1 VRQLWICTATTA
13 AAVLLVASCA
23 TMRPEEGVRA
33 DALAARVEAVLARR
47 GLGEDALSVID
58 NILRHE
64 SPPAAPPASPPMVRE
79 LLARPPAAA
88 DAATLFYRGVPG
100 ALRRL
105 VEEVSSEPQAP
116 REQGQPAPIR
126 DLLDAYLGE
135 LAEAQR
141 VLRSALRGPRIDA
154 QAIIHGLRQRPPS
167 PAELRGIAASTDQAA
182 LDRATNLFLN
192 ATARF
197 IRVLRSAE
205 GHIQFPDKAVRFD
218 SPVGVVSI
226 GTRGDDVHGPDAAV
240 IVDPG
245 GDDLYERLPATEGAI
260 SVIVDLGGDDRY
272 RGSDVVVH
280 GLSAI
285 VDFSGQDRYAMAGP
299 GLGAAIAGA
308 AVIIDFSGDDSYE
321 AGLFGEGAAAF
332 GLGAIVDLRGNDT
345 YRLRSGGQGFGLAGG
360 VGLLWDRGGNDTYA
374 AAGLDDVFNRGG
386 GLSNAQGAAF
396 GFRTML
402 GGGIGILRDESGD
415 DVYEAEMFAQGV
427 GYYHGVG
434 LLWDEGGDDRYRA
447 VRYAQGNG
455 VHEAVGVLRDES
467 GNDRYELAVGVGQ
480 GMGLDLAVGV
490 LVDGA
495 GDDRY
500 QAPALAQ
507 GSATANGIGILSD
520 SGGADRWQMNADLH
534 SWGQAEWLRGL
545 PSVGVLLYDPER
557 AAFAREG
564 KAVSP
569 PPQSAGLGGPL
580 GDSPIAHEPPRK
592 PHCATAAP
600 AAAEAALPL
609 AESLRRI
616 VPGFTGDGSADPA
629 TYADVQRRLTQRL
642 QASIAELP
650 HDDFD
655 VAYSFGEALRCALIA
670 ASAEDAASMWTEM
683 ERLLAGD
690 PATPFAGAIAGALRE
705 RAAGAPRMQ
714 RILQIFDRHPRCSVR
729 AAALSLRS
737 AAAGDALASLARGA
751 LRSPCWRLQAAALA
765 VLERLGAAPDAD
777 APLPSFLRSDS
788 GKARRVRD
796 PAAAIEGRDRL
807 QSYISR
813 NLKDMKGG
821 RPWQDL

>member
-1 VRQLWICTATTA
+1 VSLRIVWQLWICTAATA
-13 AAVLLVASCA
+13 AAALLLAACA
-23 TMRPEEGVRA
+23 TLRSDEGARA
-33 DALAARVEAVLARR
+33 DPLAARVEAVLVRR
-47 GLGEDALSVID
+47 GLGVDALSMID

-64 SPPAAPPASPPMVRE
+64 SPTTPPASLPMVRE

-88 DAATLFYRGVPG
+88 DAATVFYRAVPG

-105 VEEVSSEPQAP
+105 VEEVSSEQTP
-116 REQGQPAPIR
+116 RFRGRPAPIR

-141 VLRSALRGPRIDA
+141 VLRSALREPRVDA
-154 QAIIHGLRQRPPS
+154 QALIHGLRQRPAS
-167 PAELRGIAASTDQAA
+167 AVELRRIAAGTDQAA
-182 LDRATNLFLN
+182 LERATNLFLN

-197 IRVLRSAE
+197 LRALRSAE
-205 GHIQFPDKAVRFD
+205 GDIQFPDNAVRFE
-218 SPVGVVSI
+218 SPVGLVSI
-226 GTRGDDVHGPDAAV
+226 GTRGNDMHGPDAAV

-245 GDDLYERLPATEGAI
+245 GNDVYERSPTTDGAI

-272 RGSDVVVH
+272 RGSDIVVH

-285 VDFSGQDRYAMAGP
+285 IDFSGQDRYAMAGP

-308 AVIIDFSGDDSYE
+308 AVIVDFSGDDFYE

-345 YRLRSGGQGFGLAGG
+345 YRLRAGGQGFGLAGG
-360 VGLLWDRGGNDTYA
+360 VGLLWDRGGNDTYVS
-374 AAGLDDVFNRGG
+374 AGLQDVFNRGG

-415 DVYEAEMFAQGV
+415 DLYEAEMFAQGM

-434 LLWDEGGDDRYRA
+434 LLWDERGDDHYRA

-455 VHEAVGVLRDES
+455 VHEAIGVLRDES

-500 QAPALAQ
+500 QAPAYAQ

-534 SWGQAEWLRGL
+534 SWGRAEWLRGL
-545 PSVGVLLYDPER
+545 PSVGVLLYVPAR

-569 PPQSAGLGGPL
+569 PPQSAELGGPL
-580 GDSPIAHEPPRK
+580 GDSPIAHEPPGK

-600 AAAEAALPL
+600 IAAAEGALPL

-629 TYADVQRRLTQRL
+629 TYADVQRRLTKRF

-670 ASAEDAASMWTEM
+670 AAAEDAASIWTEI
-683 ERLLAGD
+683 ERVLAGD
-690 PATPFAGAIAGALRE
+690 PAMPFAGAIAGALRE
-705 RAAGAPRMQ
+705 RPAGAPHMR
-714 RILQIFDRHPRCSVR
+714 RILPILDQHPSCGVR

-737 AAAGDALASLARGA
+737 VLAAADASRASFVPVAQAA
-751 LRSPCWRLQAAALA
+751 LRSPCWRLQAAALT
-765 VLERLGAAPDAD
+765 LLKQLGAAPDAN
-777 APLPSFLRSDS
+777 APLPSFLLPGS
-788 GKARRVRD
+788 GKARSFR
-796 PAAAIEGRDRL
+796 EG
-807 QSYISR
+807 
-813 NLKDMKGG
+813 
-821 RPWQDL
+821 

>member
-1 VRQLWICTATTA
+1 VTLRIVRHLRLCTAVTA
-13 AAVLLVASCA
+13 AAVLLVVSCA
-23 TMRPEEGVRA
+23 TMRPDEATGA

-47 GLGEDALSVID
+47 GLGQDALSVID

-88 DAATLFYRGVPG
+88 DAATLFYRAVPG

-105 VEEVSSEPQAP
+105 VEEASAEPQAP
-116 REQGQPAPIR
+116 SFRGRPAPIR
-126 DLLDAYLGE
+126 ELLDVYLGE
-135 LAEAQR
+135 LVEAQR
-141 VLRSALRGPRIDA
+141 VLRSALRGPPIDA
-154 QAIIHGLRQRPPS
+154 PAIFRRLGRGPPS
-167 PAELRGIAASTDQAA
+167 PGELRGIAASTDQAA
-182 LDRATNLFLN
+182 LDRAANLFLN

-197 IRVLRSAE
+197 IRVLRSGG
-205 GHIQFPDKAVRFD
+205 GHIPFPEKAVRFE
-218 SPVGVVSI
+218 SPIGVVSI
-226 GTRGDDVHGPDAAV
+226 GTRGNDVHGPDAAV

-245 GDDLYERLPATEGAI
+245 GDDVYERSPATEGAI
-260 SVIVDLGGDDRY
+260 SVIFDLGGDDRY
-272 RGSDVVVH
+272 RGSDLVVH

-308 AVIIDFSGDDSYE
+308 AVIVDFSGDDSYE
-321 AGLFGEGAAAF
+321 AELFGEGAAAF
-332 GLGAIVDLRGNDT
+332 GLGAIVDLRGDDT
-345 YRLRSGGQGFGLAGG
+345 YRLRAGGQGFGLAGG
-360 VGLLWDRGGNDTYA
+360 VGLLWDRGGNDAYA
-374 AAGLDDVFNRGG
+374 AAGLADAFNRGG
-386 GLSNAQGAAF
+386 GVSRAQGAAF
-396 GFRTML
+396 GLRTML

-434 LLWDEGGDDRYRA
+434 LLWDERGDDRYRA

-455 VHEAVGVLRDES
+455 VHQAIGVLRDES

-520 SGGADRWQMNADLH
+520 GGGADRWQMNADLR
-534 SWGQAEWLRGL
+534 SWGRAEWLRGL
-545 PSVGVLLYDPER
+545 PSVGLLLYDPAR

-564 KAVSP
+564 KPVSP
-569 PPQSAGLGGPL
+569 PQRSAEFGGPL
-580 GDSPIAHEPPRK
+580 GDSPIAHEPPGK

-600 AAAEAALPL
+600 AAADAGLPL
-609 AESLRRI
+609 AESLRKLG
-616 VPGFTGDGSADPA
+616 PGFTGDGSADPA
-629 TYADVQRRLTQRL
+629 TYADVQRRLRTGLR
-642 QASIAELP
+642 AVIAELP
-650 HDDFD
+650 HDDFE
-655 VAYSFGEALRCALIA
+655 VLYSFGEALRCALVA

-683 ERLLAGD
+683 ERVLAAE
-690 PATPFAGAIAGALRE
+690 PATPFAGAIAGALRG
-705 RAAGAPRMQ
+705 RPAGDTR
-714 RILQIFDRHPRCSVR
+714 RILPILERHPRCGVR

-737 AAAGDALASLARGA
+737 DLAADDASRASLVPLAQGA
-751 LRSPCWRLQAAALA
+751 LRSPCWRLQAAALSL
-765 VLERLGAAPDAD
+765 LERLGAAPDAN

-788 GKARRVRD
+788 GKDRSVRD
-796 PAAAIEGRDRL
+796 PAAAARASGP
-807 QSYISR
+807 SA
-813 NLKDMKGG
+813 
-821 RPWQDL
+821 